1 MNVNIDGISSM
12 PNSYDYINNYA
23 ANPSVLIIFAVIIIV
38 YYVIFAS
45 LGSSGTQAP
54 IASLPES
61 TGIIFIEI
69 VMWSLFIVLILLN
82 GMKYF
87 FDINVTASIKNLLQG
102 TPEVDLVID
111 HPGPDPMAIAP
122 PIPEITNAKQVF
134 HVPNN
139 SYTYRDAK
147 ALCKAYGSN
156 LATYDQLEKAY
167 TKGAEWCGYGWSADQ
182 MAYFPTQKSTFK
194 KLQKMKGRE
203 NDCGRPGINGGFIA
217 NPNVRFGANCYG
229 YKPKIN
235 DIEQEIMATQ
245 SVIPKT
251 KKEMAFERRVDYWR
265 NRLPDIIVSPFNEN
279 KWSRL

>member
-12 PNSYDYINNYA
+12 PNTYDYINNYA
-23 ANPSVLIIFAVIIIV
+23 ANPSALIIFSVIIIV

-45 LGSSGTQAP
+45 LGSSGVETSSAP
-54 IASLPES
+54 APQSG
-61 TGIIFIEI
+61 GIVFIEI

-87 FDINVTASIKNLLQG
+87 FDINVTASIQNLLQG
-102 TPEVDLVID
+102 TPEVDIVVD
-111 HPGPDPMAIAP
+111 QPGTDPIPVAP
-122 PIPEITNAKQVF
+122 PVPEITNTKQVF
-134 HVPNN
+134 HIPNN
-139 SYTYRDAK
+139 MYNYRDAK
-147 ALCKAYGSN
+147 ALCKAYGAD

-167 TKGAEWCGYGWSADQ
+167 NEGAEWCSYGWSADQ

-235 DIEQEIMATQ
+235 DIERQLMDTQ

-251 KKEMAFERRVDYWR
+251 EKEIAFERRVDYWR
-265 NRLPDIIVSPFNEN
+265 NRLPNILVSPFNQN

>member
-12 PNSYDYINNYA
+12 PNTYDYINNYA
-23 ANPSVLIIFAVIIIV
+23 ANPSAVIIFSVIIIV

-45 LGSSGTQAP
+45 LGISGSEAPVASDSQSSG
-54 IASLPES
+54 IV
-61 TGIIFIEI
+61 FIEI
-69 VMWSLFIVLILLN
+69 VMWSVFIVLILLN

-87 FDINVTASIKNLLQG
+87 FDINVTASIQNLLQG
-102 TPEVDLVID
+102 TPEVDIVVD
-111 HPGPDPMAIAP
+111 QPGMDVLP
-122 PIPEITNAKQVF
+122 PVPEITNTKQVF
-134 HVPNN
+134 HIPNN
-139 SYTYRDAK
+139 LYNYRDAK
-147 ALCKAYGSN
+147 ALCKAYGAD
-156 LATYDQLEKAY
+156 LANYDQIEKAY
-167 TKGAEWCGYGWSADQ
+167 KEGAEWCSYGWSADQ

-217 NPNVRFGANCYG
+217 NQNVRFGANCYG

-235 DIEQEIMATQ
+235 DIEQDLMETQ

-251 KKEMAFERRVDYWR
+251 EKEIAFERRVDYWR
-265 NRLPDIIVSPFNEN
+265 NRLPDIIVSPFNQN

>member
-12 PNSYDYINNYA
+12 PNTYDYINNYA
-23 ANPSVLIIFAVIIIV
+23 ANPSALIIFSVIIII
-38 YYVIFAS
+38 YYAIFAS
-45 LGSSGTQAP
+45 LGSSGGQAP
-54 IASLPES
+54 VTPATQSS
-61 TGIIFIEI
+61 GIVFIEI

-82 GMKYF
+82 GTKYF
-87 FDINVTASIKNLLQG
+87 FDINVTASIQNLLQG
-102 TPEVDLVID
+102 TPEVDIVID
-111 HPGPDPMAIAP
+111 QPGPDPLPAASSV
-122 PIPEITNAKQVF
+122 PEITDIKQVF
-134 HVPNN
+134 HIPDNL
-139 SYTYRDAK
+139 YKYKDAK
-147 ALCKAYGSN
+147 ALCKAYGAD
-156 LATYDQLEKAY
+156 LANYDQLEKAY
-167 TKGAEWCGYGWSADQ
+167 KGGAEWCGYGWSADQ

-203 NDCGRPGINGGFIA
+203 NDCGRPGINGGFID

-235 DIEQEIMATQ
+235 DIEREIMDTQ

-251 KKEMAFERRVDYWR
+251 EKEIAFERRVDYWR

>member
-45 LGSSGTQAP
+45 LGSSGSEAP
-54 IASLPES
+54 VVSVPQS
-61 TGIIFIEI
+61 YGIVFIEI

-102 TPEVDLVID
+102 IPEVDIVID
-111 HPGPDPMAIAP
+111 QPGSDPMVIAP
-122 PIPEITNAKQVF
+122 PVPEITDAKQVF

-139 SYTYRDAK
+139 LYNYRDAK
-147 ALCKAYGSN
+147 AICKAYGAK
-156 LATYDQLEKAY
+156 LATYDQLENAY
-167 TKGAEWCGYGWSADQ
+167 SGGAEWCSYGWSADQ

-194 KLQKMKGRE
+194 KLQNMKGRE

-251 KKEMAFERRVDYWR
+251 EKEIAFERRVDYWR

>member
-12 PNSYDYINNYA
+12 PNTYDYINNYA
-23 ANPSVLIIFAVIIIV
+23 ANPSALIIFSVIIIV

-45 LGSSGTQAP
+45 LGSSGVETSSAP
-54 IASLPES
+54 APQSG
-61 TGIIFIEI
+61 GIVFIEI

-87 FDINVTASIKNLLQG
+87 FDINVTASIQNLLQG
-102 TPEVDLVID
+102 TPEVDIVVD
-111 HPGPDPMAIAP
+111 QPGTDPIPVAP
-122 PIPEITNAKQVF
+122 PVPEITNTKQVF
-134 HVPNN
+134 HIPNN
-139 SYTYRDAK
+139 MYNYRDAK
-147 ALCKAYGSN
+147 ALCKAYGAD

-167 TKGAEWCGYGWSADQ
+167 NEGAEWCSYGWSADQ

-235 DIEQEIMATQ
+235 DIEKQLMDTQ

-251 KKEMAFERRVDYWR
+251 EKEIAFERRVDYWR
-265 NRLPDIIVSPFNEN
+265 NRLPNILVSPFNQN